1 MIDQIGNY
9 KILDEIG
16 SGGMAVVYKGVQES
30 LGRTVAIKAL
40 RSSVCKEDDAV
51 ARFER
56 EAGSLASFQHENI
69 ITVYDFFPEG
79 GSLFIVMEYV
89 EGIDLYD
96 LREKCDRLPADI
108 VGIIS
113 LQVARA
119 LDYAHFR
126 GLIHRDVK
134 PANIILSKLG
144 TVKLMDFGI
153 AQVEESDL
161 TRAGV
166 GLGTPAYMSPEQI
179 VGKRLDQRS
188 DMFSL
193 GIVMYQMVTGQK
205 PFEEDDQRSTMEKIR
220 GYTPPAPRTVN
231 PAVPRELEEIINRC
245 MEKDPQQRFGSTQE
259 LVITLEQFLAAHV
272 NLNYRARLMLFLKE
286 QGMISE
292 DEVKAV
298 LHPAMIGGVVGN
310 VPSLRVKPR
319 LVLYLGGLA
328 VAAALAVVALILVL
342 VLEVR
347 RVRSIKPPE
356 PVRVTVREEIAT
368 GGLRVVAVP
377 WARVEVDGKERGTTP
392 MDRPLTLPVG
402 KHRVRLLNPYFKT
415 EQRKVSIKK
424 GKTLD
429 LTVALKR
436 AARGE
441 GEAAKDEGGAKDEGT
456 ERDEGE
462 TKDEG
467 TERDEGEA
475 PGGEDTGAEEE
486 ADQ

>member
-9 KILDEIG
+9 KILEEIG
-16 SGGMAVVYKGVQES
+16 SGGMAVVYRGVQES

-134 PANIILSKLG
+134 PANIIVSKLG

-188 DMFSL
+188 DIFSL

-220 GYTPPAPRTVN
+220 GYTPPAPRTIN
-231 PAVPRELEEIINRC
+231 PAVPRELEEIIVRC
-245 MEKDPQQRFGSTQE
+245 MEKDPQDRFGSTQE
-259 LVITLEQFLAAHV
+259 LVITMEQFLAARV

-298 LHPAMIGGVVGN
+298 LHPAMIGGVVGK
-310 VPSLRVKPR
+310 VPR
-319 LVLYLGGLA
+319 LRIKRRLAYYLGGLA
-328 VAAALAVVALILVL
+328 AAAVLAVLVLILVL
-342 VLEVR
+342 VVEVR
-347 RVRSIKPPE
+347 RVRAIKPPE

-377 WARVEVDGKERGTTP
+377 WARVEVDGKEQGTTP
-392 MDRPLTLPVG
+392 LDRPLTLPVG
-402 KHRVRLLNPYFKT
+402 KHKVRLLNPYFKT
-415 EQRKVSIKK
+415 EQRKVTIRK
-424 GKTLD
+424 GKTVD

-436 AARGE
+436 AAQDD
-441 GEAAKDEGGAKDEGT
+441 GEAPAK
-456 ERDEGE
+456 
-462 TKDEG
+462 
-467 TERDEGEA
+467 DEGEA
-475 PGGEDTGAEEE
+475 PAKDEGEAPAKDEEPTKDGPRDDEPGAEEE
-486 ADQ
+486 ADR

>member
-1 MIDQIGNY
+1 MIDRIGNY
-9 KILDEIG
+9 KILEEIG

-69 ITVYDFFPEG
+69 ITVYDFFPQG

-134 PANIILSKLG
+134 PANIIISKLG

-188 DMFSL
+188 DIFSL

-220 GYTPPAPRTVN
+220 GYNPPAPRAIN
-231 PAVPRELEEIINRC
+231 PAVPRELEEIILHC
-245 MEKDPQQRFGSTQE
+245 MEKDPQERFGSTQE
-259 LVITLEQFLAAHV
+259 LVITMEQFLAARV

-292 DEVKAV
+292 DEVKSV
-298 LHPAMIGGVVGN
+298 LHPAMIGGFMGQ
-310 VPSLRVKPR
+310 VPRIRVKR
-319 LVLYLGGLA
+319 RMVWYLGGVAGAALLA
-328 VAAALAVVALILVL
+328 VLALILVL
-342 VLEVR
+342 VVEIK
-347 RVRSIKPPE
+347 RVRAIKIPE
-356 PVRVTVREEIAT
+356 PVRVTVREEIHT
-368 GGLRVVAVP
+368 GSLRVVAIP
-377 WARVEVDGKERGTTP
+377 WARVEIEGKARGTTP
-392 MDRPLTLPVG
+392 MDHALILPVG
-402 KHRVRLLNPYFKT
+402 KYKIRLLNPYFKT
-415 EQRKVSIKK
+415 EERKVTIKK
-424 GKTLD
+424 GKTVD

-436 AARGE
+436 APR
-441 GEAAKDEGGAKDEGT
+441 
-456 ERDEGE
+456 
-462 TKDEG
+462 
-467 TERDEGEA
+467 
-475 PGGEDTGAEEE
+475 EEE
-486 ADQ
+486 ARPREEEARPREEEARPREEVKPREEARPREEAKPREEETEQ

>member
-9 KILDEIG
+9 KILEEIG
-16 SGGMAVVYKGVQES
+16 SGGMAVVYRGVQES

-134 PANIILSKLG
+134 PANIIVSKLG

-220 GYTPPAPRTVN
+220 GYTPPAPRTIN
-231 PAVPRELEEIINRC
+231 PAVPRELEEIIVRC
-245 MEKDPQQRFGSTQE
+245 MEKDPQDRFGSTQE
-259 LVITLEQFLAAHV
+259 LVITMEQFLAARV

-298 LHPAMIGGVVGN
+298 LHPAMIGGVVGK
-310 VPSLRVKPR
+310 VPR
-319 LVLYLGGLA
+319 LRIKRRLAYYLGGLA
-328 VAAALAVVALILVL
+328 AAAVLAVLVLILVL
-342 VLEVR
+342 VVEVR
-347 RVRSIKPPE
+347 RVRAIKPPE

-377 WARVEVDGKERGTTP
+377 WARVEVDGKEQGTTP
-392 MDRPLTLPVG
+392 LDRPLTLPVG
-402 KHRVRLLNPYFKT
+402 KHKVRLLNPYFKT
-415 EQRKVSIKK
+415 EQRKVTIRK
-424 GKTLD
+424 GKTVD

-436 AARGE
+436 AAQDD
-441 GEAAKDEGGAKDEGT
+441 GEAPAK
-456 ERDEGE
+456 
-462 TKDEG
+462 
-467 TERDEGEA
+467 DEGEA
-475 PGGEDTGAEEE
+475 PAKDEGEAPAKDEEPTKDGPRDDEPGAEEE
-486 ADQ
+486 ADR